1 MPGCLQSCAALTGNW
16 SASLVLPEPDPPTS
30 SIVRLCGNPPPLI
43 SSKRVKPAGALVDTF
58 TKVRSGVYDVS
69 FRKEHKK
76 PARIRE
82 MAFNADNNR
91 ADPKSSKHALE
102 GSCSSQ
108 ILHRYVHSSCL
119 TLNKFERMYRAARR
133 HGCPE
138 CAELRSAFT
147 NLRKDVPLASSTL
160 IEKLGTATTQVPVV

>member
-1 MPGCLQSCAALTGNW
+1 MVALGGVD
-16 SASLVLPEPDPPTS
+16 SIRRSDSVIRFVSLASVPMAKERSLLTEKQPNAS
-30 SIVRLCGNPPPLI
+30 S
-43 SSKRVKPAGALVDTF
+43 AGALVDTF

-119 TLNKFERMYRAARR
+119 TLNKFERMYGAARR